1 MKKFFLI
8 LAVSLLLLV
17 PPVWAAAPVLATD
30 QYNDNSCFINVD
42 PFVDGET
49 AYARATGLN
58 TRKTYYFKYYDGA
71 STLQCTSPGYTG
83 VVSTCDSSGGCYL
96 DPAFQEGT
104 WTVELLEG
112 TKVKDTDTFTVNAL
126 PEFPSA
132 LGFGAVSIFSGF
144 IYILIR
150 KKVVGNIGK
159 D

>member
-17 PPVWAAAPVLATD
+17 PPVWAPPALDID
-30 QYNDNSCFINVD
+30 QYSENTCSIYGE
-42 PFVDGET
+42 PFVEGET

-83 VVSTCDSSGGCYL
+83 VTSTCDSSGGCYL
-96 DPAFQEGT
+96 DSAFQEGT
-104 WTVELLEG
+104 WTAELLEG

-132 LGFGAVSIFSGF
+132 LGFGAVSVFSGF

-150 KKVVGNIGK
+150 RKVVGNIGK